1 MRKERSHHL
10 LKPFSTKSKEMVSL
24 QDSRT
29 IMFPFVFI
37 PQSLKILY
45 FNFRPY
51 KLKMS
56 PTMNSY
62 YLGSDFVADLHMLE
76 TSLSPN

>member
-1 MRKERSHHL
+1 MEVRERSHSP

-24 QDSRT
+24 QDSGT
-29 IMFPFVFI
+29 MFPFIIV

-45 FNFRPY
+45 FNFRPF

-56 PTMNSY
+56 STINSY
-62 YLGSDFVADLHMLE
+62 YLGSDFVADSHMLE